1 MKKNR
6 EYIMFLEDI
15 VDSIEM
21 IEKYTKGYSQKSF
34 GSDAKAKDAV
44 IRRFEIIGEAVKHVP
59 ASIKKNHNEID
70 WKRIAGMRNVL
81 IHEYFGVNTN
91 RVWKTIRDDIP
102 DLRKKISRILEEA
115 RIQSLR
121 VRKI

>member
-1 MKKNR
+1 
-6 EYIMFLEDI
+6 MFLEDI
-15 VDSIEM
+15 IDSIKM

-34 GSDAKAKDAV
+34 DSDTKVKDAA
-44 IRRFEIIGEAVKHVP
+44 IRRFEIIGEAVKHIP
-59 ASIKKNHNEID
+59 ASIKKNHKEID
-70 WKRIAGMRNVL
+70 WNRIAGMRNVL

-102 DLRKKISRILEEA
+102 DLRKKISDILKEI

-121 VRKI
+121 V